1 MFTFKAE
8 CSKLLLLR
16 LVRLLPL
23 RVFSL
28 LQCEDLLDRRLLERL
43 GHVVVLIQI
52 LRYISQELTS
62 YGFAQ
67 TYDFSK
73 Q

>member
-1 MFTFKAE
+1 MFTFEAE

-23 RVFSL
+23 RILGL
-28 LQCEDLLDRRLLERL
+28 LQSEDLLDRRLLERL

-52 LRYISQELTS
+52 LRSVSQELPS
-62 YGFAQ
+62 CGYAQ
-67 TYDFSK
+67 TYNFSK
-73 Q
+73 